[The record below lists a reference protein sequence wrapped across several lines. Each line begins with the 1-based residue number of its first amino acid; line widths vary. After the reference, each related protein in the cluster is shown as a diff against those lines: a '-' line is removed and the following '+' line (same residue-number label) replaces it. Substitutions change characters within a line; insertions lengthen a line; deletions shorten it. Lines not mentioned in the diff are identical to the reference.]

1 MKYQTNPINGKNYLI
16 ELPYDIIE
24 YIYSKIYYK
33 QKEKILDEIKVI
45 YFIKKYI
52 LLKYEIK
59 NLCNIILLLNYN
71 INDIDIYKIDYI
83 NNKIS
88 NLSDVELY
96 KLFNKRINKFSL
108 KEKYKFIFNMYDY
121 RVHGINS
128 ISEKFIK
135 RYVDNIQK
143 KIINNE

>member
-1 MKYQTNPINGKNYLI
+1 MKKNYLI

-33 QKEKILDEIKVI
+33 QKEKILDEIKII

-59 NLCNIILLLNYN
+59 HLCNIILLLNYN

-96 KLFNKRINKFSL
+96 KLFNKKINKFSL

-128 ISEKFIK
+128 INEKFIK
-135 RYVDNIQK
+135 RYVNNIQK
-143 KIINNE
+143 KFINNE